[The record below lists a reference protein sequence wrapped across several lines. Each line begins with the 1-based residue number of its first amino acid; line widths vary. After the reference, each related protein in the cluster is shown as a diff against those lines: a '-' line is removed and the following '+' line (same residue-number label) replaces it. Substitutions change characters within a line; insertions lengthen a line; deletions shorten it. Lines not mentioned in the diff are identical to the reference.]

1 MGTELGGRDMFPESF
16 NQKEY
21 ESSNLSIQAF
31 GKRLYKDQT
40 VYEYLLE
47 FLLVFC
53 SPKEKIVN
61 GERTEYRRELSFHK
75 NNNQLQYYANPRI
88 GLKRFIFFEKSKR
101 EGKFPIDRENYHN
114 IKEMLKESIH
124 IDGSGESEDFAAILQ
139 DAFYGFS
146 AILKNRSWFAQ
157 SLLPIA
163 PELIFCESIGNKGKR
178 TKLALDAE
186 SNKTEKDFEFT
197 QHSFMARGGE
207 LYYLSIL
214 LGLEGRK
221 ELREPLEKQL
231 YQLVHAVGSL
241 GQLGEFIQKKWE
253 VHEGIQREKQMQKYV
268 CDFIPKGYKRRAEY
282 NCQELVNLLSAS
294 LNELDKI
301 EYLGMGMMLQIFRMM
316 HEQACIRAGIE
327 EPVWLLDVSRGNKNI
342 RKMSEQSFLEFG
354 EALTAANIVGLQ
366 NIESIRSGAAKY
378 KKYEPDETFEMKLK
392 EDAEKN
398 TFGVVKALGKEICFV
413 VPKKGASERM
423 TLSEDLISFLVMA
436 LLKPNQKV
444 TLDTFYQ
451 KLYEH
456 YGIVIGGK
464 QSGLYSSQKH
474 IGQNYEIDFR
484 ENEKGF
490 LQLLRDSGYLRELS
504 DATAIVMNPYEGN
517 RI

>member
-1 MGTELGGRDMFPESF
+1 MFPENFS
-16 NQKEY
+16 QKEY

-61 GERTEYRRELSFHK
+61 EERVEYKGALRFHK
-75 NNNQLQYYANPRI
+75 DCNHLQYYANPRI
-88 GLKRFIFFEKSKR
+88 GLKRFIFFEKSKK
-101 EGKFPIDRENYHN
+101 EGKFPIDRENYQDM
-114 IKEMLKESIH
+114 KEMLKESIH
-124 IDGSGESEDFAAILQ
+124 VEGSGEPEDFAGILQ
-139 DAFYGFS
+139 NALYGFS

-178 TKLALDAE
+178 TKLAKDTDP
-186 SNKTEKDFEFT
+186 NKTEKDFEFT

-214 LGLEGRK
+214 LGLEGKK
-221 ELREPLEKQL
+221 ELREPLERQL
-231 YQLVHAVGSL
+231 DQLVHAVGSL
-241 GQLGEFIQKKWE
+241 GQLGEFIQNKWE
-253 VHEGIQREKQMQKYV
+253 IQEGIQVEKQMQKYE

-282 NCQELVNLLSAS
+282 NCMELVNFLSVS

-301 EYLGMGMMLQIFRMM
+301 EYLGMGIMLQIFRMM
-316 HEQACIRAGIE
+316 HEQACIRTGIE
-327 EPVWLLDVSRGNKNI
+327 APMWLLDVSGGNKNI

-354 EALTAANIVGLQ
+354 EALVAANMAGLQ
-366 NIESIRSGAAKY
+366 NIDSIRAGTAQY
-378 KKYEPDETFEMKLK
+378 KKYEENESFEMKLK

-398 TFGVVKALGKEICFV
+398 TVGVVKALGKEICFI

-423 TLSEDLISFLVMA
+423 TLSEDLISFLVMG
-436 LLKPNQKV
+436 LLTPNQKV
-444 TLDTFYQ
+444 TLDTFYE

-464 QSGLYSSQKH
+464 QSSLYCSQKH
-474 IGQNYEIDFR
+474 IQQNYEIDFR

-504 DATAIVMNPYEGN
+504 DATAIVINPYEGN
-517 RI
+517 ER